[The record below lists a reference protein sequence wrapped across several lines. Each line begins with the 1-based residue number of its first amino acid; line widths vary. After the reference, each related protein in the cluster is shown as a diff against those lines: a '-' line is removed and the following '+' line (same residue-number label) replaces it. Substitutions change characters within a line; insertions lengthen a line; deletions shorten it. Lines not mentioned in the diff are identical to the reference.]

1 MAQTGPHPSPAAWLV
16 DPAPLS
22 SAPHS
27 PDSHDPKALA
37 HLPPTLFL
45 ATDPSPHHGLPSLGS
60 GGLPSCSLFSSIPLD
75 FPMMHLPP
83 NVVTDSYS
91 GGAFHPG
98 HRVCRGDARP
108 KKEDSKPWS
117 LSLPQCCPHQY
128 PLCSQPG
135 PITHISLGRQT
146 SQLGL
151 CMHIFQESCQESARL
166 HARRMRSSFLCLLKP
181 VQLSL
186 PQKLSIRG
194 MAGTA
199 AGTTHNSL
207 GQEGP
212 LGKGQGPSCLI
223 PPPSWTCCL
232 YQLGFLPLQ

>member
-1 MAQTGPHPSPAAWLV
+1 
-16 DPAPLS
+16 
-22 SAPHS
+22 
-27 PDSHDPKALA
+27 
-37 HLPPTLFL
+37 
-45 ATDPSPHHGLPSLGS
+45 
-60 GGLPSCSLFSSIPLD
+60 
-75 FPMMHLPP
+75 MMHLPP

-166 HARRMRSSFLCLLKP
+166 HARRMRSSFLCLLGP

-194 MAGTA
+194 MASTA

-212 LGKGQGPSCLI
+212 PGVRLAKGRALPASSL
-223 PPPSWTCCL
+223 PPPGPAVCTSWASFLLSRQRAVTGPTHSLGTWQPSESQSRRGTCC
-232 YQLGFLPLQ
+232 